1 MPGFKLIDFT
11 HQALSVVRQKSG
23 WLLTK

>member
-1 MPGFKLIDFT
+1 MPGFKFIDFT